1 MELILNPDGT
11 VALAIRSFPEVASPQ
26 VPERLIIAGFL
37 KEVALQKAQLVGF
50 NSQSS
55 DLPIMIQRGIANRS
69 RCPEFGTRPGKPWEG
84 IDYFHRFS
92 EAHIDLAHGCTQGA
106 RMQRA
111 RFFR

>member
-1 MELILNPDGT
+1 
-11 VALAIRSFPEVASPQ
+11 
-26 VPERLIIAGFL
+26 
-37 KEVALQKAQLVGF
+37 
-50 NSQSS
+50 
-55 DLPIMIQRGIANRS
+55 MIQRGIANRS